1 MLGCRLWYQIL
12 PLRFVT
18 HKAAILEGV
27 LHYACYNAST
37 ACAWHGI
44 TLKERCSQLQP
55 GVKAEALRQKSI
67 FSGSSENKLAEIA
80 ACPVRAHPIVPSD
93 AP

>member
-18 HKAAILEGV
+18 RKAAILEGV
-27 LHYACYNAST
+27 SHYACYNAST
-37 ACAWHGI
+37 ACAWHG
-44 TLKERCSQLQP
+44 TTFKKMVSRLQQW
-55 GVKAEALRQKSI
+55 VKAEALQQKSI
-67 FSGSSENKLAEIA
+67 FSGSSENELAEIA